1 MTLCRPRKSAG
12 ESGRGRS
19 RSAGRNGALSK
30 RPRLPLGSPFD
41 GAPGRSRHDATRSG
55 RLRSYR
61 SPPTPMSLAE
71 GQSRLARHEEI
82 DAAGP
87 HPGSPRSK
95 PKATP
100 IGELTGAED
109 FDPPPGD
116 QEEHSEEVALA
127 VDGDP
132 STAWTTEKY
141 SGGFAG
147 VGKEG
152 VGLIVDAGSTVQA
165 RELEV
170 DTQTPG
176 WSGEV
181 YAANQQAPDL
191 AGWGK
196 PVGSISN
203 ATEAETVPIK
213 LSEPS
218 RYYLVWIHV
227 WEMVTPPP
235 NSTRFESSRRH
246 PGRSATSTR
255 RADPGSRDLRTRAT
269 QRLHLDCRAWTSR

>member
-1 MTLCRPRKSAG
+1 MERRGEIVMTLLAAAVCVLIGAVIGGVFSGGPSVSSEWTPAS
-12 ESGRGRS
+12 ES
-19 RSAGRNGALSK
+19 
-30 RPRLPLGSPFD
+30 P
-41 GAPGRSRHDATRSG
+41 RHDEQHQMASG
-55 RLRSYR
+55 PSA
-61 SPPTPMSLAE
+61 SVPSSSVSPTPVSLAE
-71 GQSRLARHEEI
+71 GKSRQARHEEI

-87 HPGSPRSK
+87 HPGSPTSK

-100 IGELTGAED
+100 IWELTGAED

-116 QEEHSEEVALA
+116 QEEHPEEVALA

-152 VGLIVDAGSTVQA
+152 VGLVVDAGSPVQA

-181 YAANQQAPDL
+181 YAANQQAPHL
-191 AGWGK
+191 ARWGK
-196 PVGSISN
+196 AVGSISN
-203 ATEAETVPIK
+203 ATEAETIPIT
-213 LSEPS
+213 LSEPA
-218 RYYLVWIHV
+218 RYYLVWI
-227 WEMVTPPP
+227 
-235 NSTRFESSRRH
+235 TRLGGGDTTAELNEIRV
-246 PGRSATSTR
+246 
-255 RADPGSRDLRTRAT
+255 
-269 QRLHLDCRAWTSR
+269 